1 MTFRKRLVAGLIALG
16 LCIALIPV
24 AAVATIALMPFWS
37 WLEKTIAIETVGH
50 SGPAEWCY
58 LFTYIIVI
66 ALAGLLWSAIK
77 RRRQQK
83 DR

>member
-1 MTFRKRLVAGLIALG
+1 MTFRKRLVAAFIVLG
-16 LCIALIPV
+16 LCIALIPF
-24 AAVATIALMPFWS
+24 AAVATIALMRFWS
-37 WLEKTIAIETVGH
+37 WLEKAIVMETVGH